1 MNNYNVLD
9 RPLTPH
15 EIDFI
20 SKHVV
25 TKKKQKHVA
34 FCLTKKGLVKDLS
47 VECKKTR
54 KDFREFSKSLPK
66 SIKPKAPCKPGKVR
80 INGRCVKP
88 KIDKPEAPCKPG
100 KVRINGRC
108 VKPKID
114 KPEAPCKPG
123 KVRIKGRCVKPKLEE
138 IIKTSPRIVKKTKA
152 STFHLNK
159 RQWKTTSAKVFFMTA
174 YKDFNPMIK
183 TNINVNQNTVL
194 LANKSALMNPINENQ
209 NVIKYIKKE
218 LKSGNMIPGDI
229 VYVGTSYI
237 SRPFYGFGIIEPD
250 GTIDMTFGSNDLTK
264 LIYGSKDDKDAV
276 KEDLRTD
283 FAENRDTLDHDMA
296 LEKIFSFISR
306 F

>member
-47 VECKKTR
+47 VECKKAR

-88 KIDKPEAPCKPG
+88 KIDKPKAPCKPG
-100 KVRINGRC
+100 KVRIN
-108 VKPKID
+108 
-114 KPEAPCKPG
+114 
-123 KVRIKGRCVKPKLEE
+123 GRCVKPKLEE

>member
-47 VECKKTR
+47 VECKKAR

-88 KIDKPEAPCKPG
+88 KIDKPK
-100 KVRINGRC
+100 
-108 VKPKID
+108 
-114 KPEAPCKPG
+114 APCKPG

>member
-47 VECKKTR
+47 VECKKAR

-80 INGRCVKP
+80 IN
-88 KIDKPEAPCKPG
+88 
-100 KVRINGRC
+100 
-108 VKPKID
+108 
-114 KPEAPCKPG
+114 
-123 KVRIKGRCVKPKLEE
+123 GRCVKPKLEE

>member
-66 SIKPKAPCKPGKVR
+66 SIKPK
-80 INGRCVKP
+80 
-88 KIDKPEAPCKPG
+88 APCKPG

>member
-47 VECKKTR
+47 VECKKAR

-66 SIKPKAPCKPGKVR
+66 SIKPK
-80 INGRCVKP
+80 
-88 KIDKPEAPCKPG
+88 APCKPG